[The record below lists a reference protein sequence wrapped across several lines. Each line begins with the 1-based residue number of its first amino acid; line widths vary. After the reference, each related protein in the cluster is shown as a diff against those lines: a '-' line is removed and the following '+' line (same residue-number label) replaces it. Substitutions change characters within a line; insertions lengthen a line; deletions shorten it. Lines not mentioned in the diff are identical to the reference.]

1 MLLVCTSQLQDA
13 NAALEQNLAAQKDL
27 VKDLNAARLRANEV
41 TSIHGAFSFAFNS
54 DLQEV
59 QARLKVTEQL
69 STGLF
74 VSSARI

>member
-1 MLLVCTSQLQDA
+1 LQDA

-41 TSIHGAFSFAFNS
+41 TSIRGAFSFTFSS